1 MADDGDDRSMM
12 EDDDSVQR
20 IYSKRTN
27 DRFLDSII
35 IYGSDVRFTPIMPS
49 PKKTSF
55 LSLPLNCIV
64 HSSDIWWLSLPQFSL
79 SHLRVKSPSGCEMS
93 RKKCQ
98 YYLDL

>member
-1 MADDGDDRSMM
+1 MMDD
-12 EDDDSVQR
+12 DDDSVQR

-35 IYGSDVRFTPIMPS
+35 IYGAVYTDNAL

-55 LSLPLNCIV
+55 LSSPLNYIV

-98 YYLDL
+98 YYLNL